1 MKSKNLLEA
10 YSKRIALAES
20 VYAGNHEGAKLSDQ
34 RKLTT
39 AVCLNNVNKFLTEA
53 FTNSVG
59 TQLGDLGAYKKFCMT
74 LTNLAVPDLII
85 YDIMA
90 VEPMVAFTG
99 FIAYLNI
106 EIGSN
111 KGQSA
116 QGDLINNP
124 WQYGTTNPNYTSA
137 HVVENLEAGTGN
149 VLAWTPVV
157 KGAFK
162 DDNGNVLG
170 DVKVGAT
177 YLFYNPADGKLYT
190 TDAYT
195 TEYTATAGDKA
206 AYVYDNT
213 FIPANDLPIIT
224 AKMTPISLT
233 ARARRI
239 AIYYS
244 QMANYQA
251 KQDYGF
257 DLGETLATQAVG
269 ELNREIDVEGVN
281 LLVDNAGFDA
291 GLVWSKTQPFGV
303 NLRDHYESFANQIE
317 VAKAKLYKRTRKFA
331 PNFMLIAADILP
343 VLTLVSGFKAAATK
357 DINGPYFAGTIAG
370 LKVFV
375 SPDIA
380 DGNYV
385 LGVANP
391 VQKGTAAVF
400 APYMPVVPT
409 QLLGFA
415 DGAMSQGWSTLY
427 DMKILNNILLIA
439 GRVTA

>member
-1 MKSKNLLEA
+1 M
-10 YSKRIALAES
+10 
-20 VYAGNHEGAKLSDQ
+20 
-34 RKLTT
+34 
-39 AVCLNNVNKFLTEA
+39 FLTEA
-53 FTNSVG
+53 FNNSTG
-59 TQLGDLGAYKKFCMT
+59 TQLGDLGSYKKFCMT
-74 LTNLAVPDLII
+74 LTNLAVPDLIV

-90 VEPMVAFTG
+90 VEPMVSFTG
-99 FIAYLNI
+99 FIAYLSI

-111 KGQSA
+111 KGQSK
-116 QGDLINNP
+116 QGDLINDP
-124 WQYGTTNPNYTSA
+124 WQYGTTNPNYTSSN
-137 HVVENLEAGTGN
+137 VVESYVGN
-149 VLAWTPVV
+149 GSKVAFTLAWTPVTEV
-157 KGAFK
+157 AKVLV
-162 DDNGNVLG
+162 NGVAAVEG
-170 DVKVGAT
+170 TDYTV
-177 YLFYNPADGKLYT
+177 ADGVVT
-190 TDAYT
+190 FG
-195 TEYTATAGDKA
+195 TAPTSGAEVRI

-213 FIPANDLPIIT
+213 MIPQNDLPIIT

-269 ELNREIDVEGVN
+269 ELNREIDVEAVN
-281 LLVDNAGFDA
+281 LLVENAGSDDS
-291 GLVWSKTQPFGV
+291 LVWSKTQPFGV

-317 VAKAKLYKRTRKFA
+317 VAKSKLYKRTKKFA

-343 VLTLVSGFKAAATK
+343 VLSLVSSFKAASTA
-357 DINGPYFAGTIAG
+357 DVNGPYFAGTIAG

-439 GRVTA
+439 GRVSN

>member
-1 MKSKNLLEA
+1 MKTNLLEA
-10 YSKRIALAES
+10 YANRLNLAES
-20 VYAGNHEGAKLSDQ
+20 VYANNHNGQKLSDT
-34 RKLTT
+34 RKLAT
-39 AVCLNNVNKFLTEA
+39 AVCLNNVNKFLKEA

-74 LTNLAVPDLII
+74 LTNLAVPDLIV

-90 VEPMVAFTG
+90 VEPMVSFSG

-111 KGQSA
+111 KGQSK
-116 QGDLINNP
+116 QGDLVNNS
-124 WQYGTTNPNYTSA
+124 WQYGTTNPNYTSSN
-137 HVVENLEAGTGN
+137 VVESFVGDNSTTAFT
-149 VLAWTPVV
+149 LAWTPVLEV
-157 KGAFK
+157 AKVLVAGVEQVAGT
-162 DDNGNVLG
+162 DYTVANGV
-170 DVKVGAT
+170 VTFTSA
-177 YLFYNPADGKLYT
+177 PAASADIRI
-190 TDAYT
+190 
-195 TEYTATAGDKA
+195 

-224 AKMTPISLT
+224 AKMEPISLT
-233 ARARRI
+233 AKARRI

-269 ELNREIDVEGVN
+269 ELQREIDVEAVN
-281 LLVDNAGFDA
+281 MLVEAAGSDDS
-291 GLVWSKTQPFGV
+291 LVWSKTQPFGV
-303 NLRDHYESFANQIE
+303 NLKDHYESFANQIE
-317 VAKAKLYKRTRKFA
+317 VAKSKLYKRTKKFA
-331 PNFMLIAADILP
+331 PNFMIIAADILP
-343 VLTLVSGFKAAATK
+343 VLSLVSGFNAASTSE
-357 DINGPYFAGTIAG
+357 INGPYFCGSIAG

-375 SPDIA
+375 SPDVA
-380 DGNYV
+380 EGNYV

-400 APYMPVVPT
+400 APYMAVTPT

-427 DMKILNNILLIA
+427 DMKILNPILLIA

>member
-1 MKSKNLLEA
+1 MKGNLLEA
-10 YSKRIALAES
+10 YAKRLNLAES
-20 VYAGNHEGAKLSDQ
+20 VYAQKHDGAKLSDQ

-53 FTNSVG
+53 FANSTG
-59 TQLGDLGAYKKFCMT
+59 TQLANMGDYKKFCMT
-74 LTNLAVPDLII
+74 LTNLAVPDLIV

-90 VEPMVAFTG
+90 VEPMVSFTG
-99 FIAYLNI
+99 FIAYLSI
-106 EIGSN
+106 EVGSN

-116 QGDLINNP
+116 QGDLLNNP

-137 HVVENLEAGTGN
+137 FVVENVDAAATTITP
-149 VLAWTPVV
+149 AWTPVV
-157 KGAFK
+157 
-162 DDNGNVLG
+162 G
-170 DVKVGAT
+170 DKVIGIK
-177 YLFYNPADGKLYT
+177 ADGTGEVELTLTSGSVTVSAGVYSKIKY
-190 TDAYT
+190 
-195 TEYTATAGDKA
+195 EYN
-206 AYVYDNT
+206 NT
-213 FIPANDLPIIT
+213 MIPQNDLPIIT

-269 ELNREIDVEGVN
+269 ELNREVDVEAVN
-281 LLVDNAGFDA
+281 MLVENAGSDDS
-291 GLVWSKTQPFGV
+291 LVWSKTQPFGV

-317 VAKAKLYKRTRKFA
+317 IAKSKLYKRTKKFA

-343 VLTLVSGFKAAATK
+343 VLSSVSSFKAASTA
-357 DINGPYFAGTIAG
+357 DVNGPYFAGTIAG

-415 DGAMSQGWSTLY
+415 DGAMSQSWSTLY

-439 GRVTA
+439 GKVVA

>member
-1 MKSKNLLEA
+1 MKKTLFEA
-10 YSKRIALAES
+10 YAKRLNLAES
-20 VYAGNHEGAKLSDQ
+20 VYAQKHNGEKLSDQ

-39 AVCLNNVNKFLTEA
+39 AVCLNNVNKYLTEA
-53 FTNSVG
+53 FENSTG
-59 TQLGDLGAYKKFCMT
+59 TQLGNLGDYKKFCMT
-74 LTNLAVPDLII
+74 LTNLAVPDLIV

-90 VEPMVAFTG
+90 VEPMVSFTG

-111 KGQSA
+111 KGQSK

-124 WQYGTTNPNYTSA
+124 WMYGTTNPNYTSA
-137 HVVENLEAGTGN
+137 NVVESFTGDGSTTAFT
-149 VLAWTPVV
+149 LAWTPVLSV
-157 KGAFK
+157 AKVIVAGTELVEGTGYTVA
-162 DDNGNVLG
+162 NGVVTL
-170 DVKVGAT
+170 
-177 YLFYNPADGKLYT
+177 
-190 TDAYT
+190 
-195 TEYTATAGDKA
+195 ATAAAQDA
-206 AYVYDNT
+206 EVRIAYVYDNT
-213 FIPANDLPIIT
+213 FIPQNDLPIIT
-224 AKMTPISLT
+224 ATMTPITLT

-269 ELNREIDVEGVN
+269 ELNREIDVEAVN
-281 LLVDNAGFDA
+281 MLVENAGADDS
-291 GLVWSKTQPFGV
+291 LVWSKTQPFGV

-317 VAKAKLYKRTRKFA
+317 IAKARLYKRTKKFA

-343 VLTLVSGFKAAATK
+343 VLSLVSSFKAASTAN
-357 DINGPYFAGTIAG
+357 INGPYFAGTIAG

-427 DMKILNNILLIA
+427 DMKILNSVLLIA

>member
-1 MKSKNLLEA
+1 MKGNLMEA
-10 YSKRIALAES
+10 YAKRLNLAES
-20 VYAGNHEGAKLSDQ
+20 VYAQKHDGAKLSDQ

-39 AVCLNNVNKFLTEA
+39 AVCLNNVNKYLTEA
-53 FTNSVG
+53 FANSTG
-59 TQLGDLGAYKKFCMT
+59 TQLGDMGQYKKFCMT
-74 LTNLAVPDLII
+74 LTNLAVPDLIV

-90 VEPMVAFTG
+90 VEPMVSFSG
-99 FIAYLNI
+99 FIAYLQI
-106 EIGSN
+106 EVGSN

-116 QGDLINNP
+116 QGDLLNNP

-137 HVVENLEAGTGN
+137 FVVENVDAAAT
-149 VLAWTPVV
+149 VITPAWTPVV
-157 KGAFK
+157 
-162 DDNGNVLG
+162 G
-170 DVKVGAT
+170 DKVIGIK
-177 YLFYNPADGKLYT
+177 ADGTGEVELTLTSGSVTVSAGVYSKIKY
-190 TDAYT
+190 
-195 TEYTATAGDKA
+195 EYN
-206 AYVYDNT
+206 NT
-213 FIPANDLPIIT
+213 MIPQNDLPIIT

-251 KQDYGF
+251 KTDYGF

-269 ELNREIDVEGVN
+269 ELNREIDVEAVN
-281 LLVDNAGFDA
+281 LLVENAGSDDS
-291 GLVWSKTQPFGV
+291 LVWSKTQPFGV

-317 VAKAKLYKRTRKFA
+317 VAKSKLYKRTKKFA

-343 VLTLVSGFKAAATK
+343 VLSLVSSFKAASTA
-357 DINGPYFAGTIAG
+357 DVNGPYFAGTIAG

-427 DMKILNNILLIA
+427 DMKVLNSILLIA
-439 GRVTA
+439 GKVVA